1 MPRWLRFQW
10 RRTGSVRSRNRCS
23 SLVEVLNEVWDDTEL
38 CFFFL
43 QITLRDLY
51 ASIKLQSSAWC
62 DQSPCDEPLT
72 CIKLCKLAT
81 QSLSPQQPLV
91 VTHCLTVNS
100 TLHWSLFVHNHEIKH
115 NKCTALAT
123 VPERLNPNT
132 LARLL
137 NLVDCLGVC
146 VDQPDEHFIAMAVA
160 RKGTFTS
167 HDGATVASL
176 DHYAP
181 VSLNGES
188 FARTVRTTSCELLV
202 HGVKCDSCKT
212 YRATLRTR
220 YNRWCH
226 RRSEQISD
234 TTSHA
239 NERYMKTP
247 EKKSQAWQNESKDSC
262 N

>member
-1 MPRWLRFQW
+1 M
-10 RRTGSVRSRNRCS
+10 
-23 SLVEVLNEVWDDTEL
+23 
-38 CFFFL
+38 
-43 QITLRDLY
+43 
-51 ASIKLQSSAWC
+51 
-62 DQSPCDEPLT
+62 
-72 CIKLCKLAT
+72 
-81 QSLSPQQPLV
+81 
-91 VTHCLTVNS
+91 
-100 TLHWSLFVHNHEIKH
+100 HNHEIKH

-146 VDQPDEHFIAMAVA
+146 VGQPDEHFIAMAVA

-202 HGVKCDSCKT
+202 HGVKCDS
-212 YRATLRTR
+212 AE
-220 YNRWCH
+220 N
-226 RRSEQISD
+226 
-234 TTSHA
+234 
-239 NERYMKTP
+239 
-247 EKKSQAWQNESKDSC
+247 
-262 N
+262 